1 MSYTVTQSEL
11 SGVLVL
17 TPKVFEDERGFFL
30 ESFNQHAFI
39 QATGIDVNFVQDN
52 HSQSRRGVLRGLHY
66 QIEQPQGK
74 LVRVTR
80 GEVLDV
86 AVNLQFGHAEFGKWT
101 SVSLSEK
108 NKKQVWIPPG
118 FAHGFLVL
126 SDVAD
131 FLYKTTA
138 FYSPAAERCLA
149 WNDPYVGI
157 EWPTDVDLII
167 TAKDR
172 NGSSLGAAD
181 LFHFI

>member
-1 MSYTVTQSEL
+1 MAYTVTQSEL
-11 SGVLVL
+11 SGILVL
-17 TPKVFEDERGFFL
+17 SPQVFEDERGFFL
-30 ESFNQHAFI
+30 ESFNQLDFV

-86 AVNLQFGHAEFGKWT
+86 AVNLQFGHPEFGKWT
-101 SVSLSEK
+101 SVYLSEK
-108 NKKQVWIPPG
+108 NKQQVWIPPG

-126 SDVAD
+126 SEVAD

-138 FYSPAAERCLA
+138 FYSPAAERC
-149 WNDPYVGI
+149 
-157 EWPTDVDLII
+157 
-167 TAKDR
+167 
-172 NGSSLGAAD
+172 
-181 LFHFI
+181 

>member
-1 MSYTVTQSEL
+1 MTQSEL
-11 SGVLVL
+11 SGILL
-17 TPKVFEDERGFFL
+17 LSPQVFEDERGFFL
-30 ESFNQHAFI
+30 ESFNQLDFV

-86 AVNLQFGHAEFGKWT
+86 AVNLQFGHPEFGKWT
-101 SVSLSEK
+101 SVYLSEK
-108 NKKQVWIPPG
+108 NKQQVWIPPG

-126 SDVAD
+126 SEVAD

-149 WNDPYVGI
+149 WNDPQVGI
-157 EWPTDVDLII
+157 AWPTDVDLII

-172 NGSSLGAAD
+172 SGSSLSSVD
-181 LFHFI
+181 LFHFL

>member
-1 MSYTVTQSEL
+1 MTQSEL
-11 SGVLVL
+11 SGILVL
-17 TPKVFEDERGFFL
+17 SPQVFEDERGFFL
-30 ESFNQHAFI
+30 ESFNQLDFV

-86 AVNLQFGHAEFGKWT
+86 AVNLQFGHPEFGKWT
-101 SVSLSEK
+101 SVYLSEK
-108 NKKQVWIPPG
+108 NKQQVWIPPG

-126 SDVAD
+126 SEVAD

-149 WNDPYVGI
+149 WNDPQVGI
-157 EWPTDVDLII
+157 AWPTDVDLII

-172 NGSSLGAAD
+172 SGSSLSSVD
-181 LFHFI
+181 LFHLL

>member
-1 MSYTVTQSEL
+1 LSYTVTQSEL

-30 ESFNQHAFI
+30 ESFNQLDFV
-39 QATGIDVNFVQDN
+39 QVTGIDVNFVQDN

-86 AVNLQFGHAEFGKWT
+86 AVNLQFGHPELGKWT
-101 SVSLSEK
+101 SVHLSEK

-126 SDVAD
+126 SDFAD
-131 FLYKTTA
+131 FLYKTTD
-138 FYSPAAERCLA
+138 FYLPTAERCLA
-149 WNDPYVGI
+149 WNDPQVGI
-157 EWPTDVDLII
+157 EWPTDVEIII
-167 TAKDR
+167 TSKDR
-172 NGSSLGAAD
+172 DGSFLGAAD